1 MGTFFLRRLAHSIIV
16 IFGITLVIFIITHLI
31 GDPVNLLLP
40 PEASQTDREVFRS
53 QLGLDQPLHI
63 QYLIFLRDAVKGNF
77 GISFRHGRPALE
89 LVIDHLPATLEL
101 TVAAM
106 LISILLA
113 IPIGI
118 LSSVKPGSLLD
129 RTGMTFALFGQS
141 APVFWIGIMFILLF
155 GVKLRWFPV
164 SGRGGIENLIM
175 PAMTLGL
182 FSTAAITRL
191 TRSSMLDVLDKEYIR
206 TARIKGLPENR
217 VILKHALKNAL
228 IPIVTI
234 VALQFGMMLSGAV
247 ITETIFAWPGV
258 GRLAVNAIYNRDYPV
273 VQAAV
278 FVTSVF
284 FIVINF
290 LVDLIYTYID
300 PRITYR

>member
-1 MGTFFLRRLAHSIIV
+1 MGTFLLRRLCHSIIV
-16 IFGITLVIFIITHLI
+16 IFGITLIIFIITHMI
-31 GDPVNLLLP
+31 GDPVSLLLP
-40 PEASQTDREVFRS
+40 PEASQSEREVFRS
-53 QLGLDQPLHI
+53 QLGLDRPLHI
-63 QYLIFLRDAVKGNF
+63 QYAVFLKDAIKGDF
-77 GISFRHGRPALE
+77 GISFRHGRPALG
-89 LVIDHLPATLEL
+89 LVLYHLPATLEL

-106 LISILLA
+106 LLSILLA

-118 LSSVKPGSLLD
+118 LSSVKPGSFLD
-129 RTGMTFALFGQS
+129 RLGMTFALFGQS
-141 APVFWIGIMFILLF
+141 APVFWVGIMFILLF

-164 SGRGGIENLIM
+164 SGRGGIENLVM
-175 PAMTLGL
+175 PAVTLGL

-191 TRSSMLDVLDKEYIR
+191 TRSSMLDVLDREYIR
-206 TARIKGLPENR
+206 TARIKGLPE
-217 VILKHALKNAL
+217 ILVVFKHALKNAL

-284 FIVINF
+284 FILINL
-290 LVDLIYTYID
+290 LVDLIYTRID
-300 PRITYR
+300 PRITYQ

>member
-1 MGTFFLRRLAHSIIV
+1 
-16 IFGITLVIFIITHLI
+16 
-31 GDPVNLLLP
+31 
-40 PEASQTDREVFRS
+40 
-53 QLGLDQPLHI
+53 
-63 QYLIFLRDAVKGNF
+63 
-77 GISFRHGRPALE
+77 
-89 LVIDHLPATLEL
+89 
-101 TVAAM
+101 
-106 LISILLA
+106 
-113 IPIGI
+113 
-118 LSSVKPGSLLD
+118 
-129 RTGMTFALFGQS
+129 
-141 APVFWIGIMFILLF
+141 
-155 GVKLRWFPV
+155 VKLRWFPV
-164 SGRGGIENLIM
+164 SGRGDIENLIM
-175 PAMTLGL
+175 PAMTLGF

-284 FIVINF
+284 FIVINL
-290 LVDLIYTYID
+290 LVDLIYTRID
-300 PRITYR
+300 PRITYQ